1 MKCIVLD
8 RDGTLIK
15 YIPYLYQ
22 PELIELLPNVR
33 EVLCY
38 FKDCGYKLFLH
49 TNQSGVS
56 RGYFQMSDVNRCNE
70 KLIDLLDLGS
80 DLFERICIAPDL
92 ESCSN
97 NYRKPSSLFA
107 NEIISEYG
115 ILNSDL
121 VYIGDNESDLQTA
134 LNIGCVGIGIISNSF
149 RLDEFIYSNNG
160 KKLFAYRSWLDIK
173 NHFSNSLK

>member
-1 MKCIVLD
+1 MKYIVLD

-38 FKDCGYKLFLH
+38 FKNCGYKLFLH

-56 RGYFQMSDVNRCNE
+56 RGYFQMSDVIRCNE
-70 KLIDLLDLGS
+70 RLIELLGLGS

-92 ESCSN
+92 VSSSN

-107 NEIISEYG
+107 SEIISEYG
-115 ILNSDL
+115 ISNSDL
-121 VYIGDNESDLQTA
+121 IYVGDNRSDLQTA

-149 RLDEFIYSNNG
+149 QINEFVSFHRD
-160 KKLFAYRSWLDIK
+160 KKLFAYGSWLDIK
-173 NHFSNSLK
+173 NYFIKLN